1 MKHDERLQAF
11 LAKTVNL
18 NQTRLDHLDGR
29 VTAIMNC
36 LRKDPTLGPL
46 VKTHLRQGSWA
57 HRTIIKPLPGD
68 EFDADILLH
77 LKEVKEWS
85 KDPRS
90 YINELYQA
98 FRRSA
103 TYRNMVEKKNRCVRI
118 HYANDCHVDVVP
130 YLIRGFFENQ
140 KVIVNHADNTFERT
154 DPEAFT
160 SWMRRQDRRASNNLR
175 KTIRLMKYLRDRQ
188 DAFSVPSIILTAMIG
203 NQVSAWWTFWDGYK
217 DLPTAFMRLVCSL
230 DNYLQQHEKMPS
242 VADPGLPQTTFNHRW
257 DERRYAHFRDEI
269 NKLAVKVKAAH
280 TEKDQ
285 ARSAAL
291 WQRAF
296 GPNF

>member
-1 MKHDERLQAF
+1 MKHDERLKAF

-18 NQTRLDHLDGR
+18 NQSRLDDLDER
-29 VTAIMNC
+29 VTAIINC
-36 LRKDPTLGPL
+36 LRKDQDFGPL
-46 VKTHLRQGSWA
+46 VKTHIRQGSWA

-68 EFDADILLH
+68 EFDADILLQ
-77 LKEVKEWS
+77 LTDVKEWS
-85 KDPRS
+85 ENPRS

-103 TYRNMVEKKNRCVRI
+103 TYRDKVQKKTRCVRI

-130 YLIRGFFENQ
+130 YLVRGFFGNQ
-140 KVIVNHADNTFERT
+140 KVIINHTTNAFERT

-160 SWMRRQDRRASNNLR
+160 SWLQRQDRQAGNNLR
-175 KTIRLMKYLRDRQ
+175 KTIRLLKYLRDRQ
-188 DAFSVPSIILTAMIG
+188 NAFSVPSIILTTLIG
-203 NQVSAWWTFWDGYK
+203 NQVSGWWAFWEGYK
-217 DLPTAFMRLVCSL
+217 DLPTAFMRLICSM
-230 DNYLQQHEKMPS
+230 DSYLQQHEKMPP
-242 VADPGLPQTTFNHRW
+242 VIDPSRPDRTFNHRW

-269 NKLAVKVKAAH
+269 SMLAARVKAAH
-280 TEKDQ
+280 AEEDQ

-291 WQRAF
+291 WQKVF